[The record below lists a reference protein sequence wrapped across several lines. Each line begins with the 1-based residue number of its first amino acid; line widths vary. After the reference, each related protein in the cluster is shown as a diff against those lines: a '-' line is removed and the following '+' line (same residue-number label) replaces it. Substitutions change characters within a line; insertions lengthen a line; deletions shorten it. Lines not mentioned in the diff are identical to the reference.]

1 VHYAPGG
8 AFEKA
13 LARSKISMG
22 QDVDQLF
29 ENECKKPRVIKK
41 KKLSEAGMIKI

>member
-41 KKLSEAGMIKI
+41 KSSRKLG